1 MMKIWKKTG
10 SYGSVEDVILRKS
23 GQTLRELQNP
33 AALNPGY
40 VEHIEHAAWT
50 VQAALAENR
59 PIWIVGDYDADGV
72 TATAILCKLFS
83 FLGFNAST
91 IIPKRF
97 SDGYGVSTALVAGV
111 RDSLLITVDNGITAI
126 DAIAAAKSA
135 GNTVVILDHH
145 LPGAELPPADVIVD
159 PHLPGDQS
167 LYRDYCGAGLAYKL
181 AEYMCMGRK
190 RADISQ
196 LFTDLTV
203 LAALGTLADVVP
215 LTGDNRRIVKAGLSI
230 LNNRKSYLKLSAGI
244 RTIIALAEPPYD
256 EESISYTIAPVI
268 NAAGRLYNAGST
280 STLKAL
286 LSTNQRDAV
295 AYAGMMCEINDK
307 RKQMVRGW
315 TEAAFQIAVS
325 QADNPILT
333 IYLPGIPEGII
344 GIVAGKLTE
353 EFKRPAF
360 VFCKAVGGEGI
371 IKGSGRSYGVFDL
384 SKALDAVR
392 SLTKAAGGH
401 AGAAGLTA
409 AEKDLPALC
418 SGIQEFGR
426 THAVSSC
433 EDALLY
439 DLEIREEDIPALI
452 KKLKALA
459 PFGEGVEKPVFVIQR
474 FHCSNRFG
482 HPFKMMGR
490 GKEHIRLKGTKCDA
504 VGFGLAGVYARLGY
518 PETIDLLGTVGEN
531 TYHGSTS
538 LQFQILDMRLPA

>member
-1 MMKIWKKTG
+1 MKIWRKTG
-10 SYGSVEDVILRKS
+10 NYGSVEDVILRKS
-23 GQTLRELQNP
+23 GQTLRELQHP

-40 VEHIEHAAWT
+40 VEHIEHAAWAVRT
-50 VQAALAENR
+50 ALAQNR

-72 TATAILCKLFS
+72 TSTAILCKLFS
-83 FLGFNAST
+83 FLGFKAST

-97 SDGYGVSTALVAGV
+97 SDGYGVSEDLVAGI
-111 RDSLLITVDNGITAI
+111 RDSLLVTVDNGIMAI

-190 RADISQ
+190 RTDISQ

-203 LAALGTLADVVP
+203 LAAIGTLADVVP
-215 LTGDNRRIVKAGLSI
+215 LTGDNRRIVKTGLAI
-230 LNNRKSYLKLSAGI
+230 LNNRKSYLTLSAGI

-256 EESISYTIAPVI
+256 EESIGYTIAPVI

-295 AYAGMMCEINDK
+295 AYAGKMQEINDK

-315 TEAAFQIAVS
+315 TEAAVQSAAS

-333 IYLPGIPEGII
+333 VYLPDIPEGII

-360 VFCKAVGGEGI
+360 VFCKTSGGAGI
-371 IKGSGRSYGVFDL
+371 IKGSGRSFGAFDL

-392 SLTKAAGGH
+392 SFTIAAGGH
-401 AGAAGLTA
+401 TGAAGLSV

-418 SGIQEFGR
+418 RAIQDYGR
-426 THAVSSC
+426 THIVTPC

-459 PFGEGVEKPVFVIQR
+459 PFGEGVEKPVFVIQG
-474 FHCSNRFG
+474 FHCSSRFG
-482 HPFKMMGR
+482 HSFKMMGQS
-490 GKEHIRLKGTKCDA
+490 KEHIRLNGAKCDA
-504 VGFGLAGVYARLGY
+504 VGFGLADAYARLGY
-518 PETIDLLGTVGEN
+518 PETVDLLGTVGEN
-531 TYHGSTS
+531 TYHGSTT
-538 LQFQILDMRLPA
+538 LQFQILDMRAPA